1 MRTEDFFGQFVQEL
15 CIMLA
20 EVMLQFMGLQPA
32 FANESV
38 ITILTFSQNLPKKGG
53 LSHFTRKILIFLRHL
68 VDDGT
73 ARTSS
78 IISAMS
84 SGKAKVV
91 ARSALVMKLYL

>member
-1 MRTEDFFGQFVQEL
+1 
-15 CIMLA
+15 MLA

-32 FANESV
+32 FAHESF

-68 VDDGT
+68 VEAGT